1 MIRKN
6 IFLLLLIIA
15 VLISCGKVDNYD
27 YPNGDIYGVL
37 TDSITN
43 EPLQSEQPNG
53 FNVKLFEKGGI
64 LSTPIVIAGKTDG
77 NYENALIFQKE
88 YKVLPTEGPFFE
100 YTGKDTLKVQVGSR
114 TEVNFKVMPYLAI
127 TNVTVT
133 PAAGQVTVTYNITR
147 QRAAAGSTGK
157 INQRITLVS
166 IMPEVSNIVYTSR
179 ALTSLTGIADATIL
193 TTQFTDVVTGLT
205 SGKTYWVRVA
215 ARTSN
220 SLSRFNYSKTF
231 QVTIP

>member
-1 MIRKN
+1 MIRKY
-6 IFLLLLIIA
+6 IFLILVLIA
-15 VLISCGKVDNYD
+15 VLTSCGKIDNYNFPD
-27 YPNGDIYGVL
+27 GNIYGVL

-53 FNVKLFEKGGI
+53 FNIKLFEKG
-64 LSTPIVIAGKTDG
+64 SVYSVPITIEGKQDG
-77 NYENALIFQKE
+77 SYENALIFQNE

-100 YTGKDTLKVQVGSR
+100 YKGKDTLTVEVGSR

-127 TNVTVT
+127 TEATVT
-133 PAAGQVTVTYNITR
+133 TAAGQVTVTYNITR
-147 QRAAAGSTGK
+147 QRVMAGSAGK
-157 INQRITLVS
+157 INQRVTLVS
-166 IMPEVSNIVYTSR
+166 NIPEVTNRVYSFR
-179 ALTSLTGIADATIL
+179 KLTNLASEPDATIL
-193 TTQFTDVVTGLT
+193 ATQYTDVVTGLT

-220 SLSRFNYSKTF
+220 SLSRFNYSKIF